1 MRFLGQLQP
10 PRFAGFGPSG
20 STAVRHDVRRSDG
33 PSKVEAYRVLAT
45 DRADDTRGAIRD
57 NGGIE
62 TAVGGI
68 VTDIGS
74 GES

>member
-1 MRFLGQLQP
+1 
-10 PRFAGFGPSG
+10 
-20 STAVRHDVRRSDG
+20 
-33 PSKVEAYRVLAT
+33 VEVYRVLSL